1 MRISQAT
8 TPNDIAIA
16 RTLFQEYA
24 DDIHV
29 DLCFQ
34 GFVDELARLPGSY
47 GPPRGRL
54 LISWEGETP
63 AGCVALRPMNETICE
78 MKRLFVR
85 PALHG
90 RGIGKELVNS
100 IIREADVIGYV
111 TMRLDTLPTLT
122 AATQL

>member
-1 MRISQAT
+1 
-8 TPNDIAIA
+8 
-16 RTLFQEYA
+16 
-24 DDIHV
+24 
-29 DLCFQ
+29 
-34 GFVDELARLPGSY
+34 
-47 GPPRGRL
+47 
-54 LISWEGETP
+54 
-63 AGCVALRPMNETICE
+63 MNETICE